1 MKLTVKT
8 PLSKSIKEIIT
19 IEIVFL
25 AVFLIPYGIS
35 TSFPDY
41 IKVQGVT
48 ELMQSLVAVDG
59 VILGFTGVVFA
70 QLFSSVMDQQNTIF
84 GRMLSNKKI
93 YHQYENFLE
102 EYSKRKTA
110 LVISTI
116 SSFTLLLASIL
127 TSLVGL
133 ARMSTYNATSDTYS
147 PFFVSFFPLL
157 FLVEAVFVLVIA
169 LVALPMGPPKPNE
182 KMKQVTLNE
191 QIKP

>member
-1 MKLTVKT
+1 MKLTNRI
-8 PLSKSIKEIIT
+8 SKSKNAKEIAI

-25 AVFLIPYGIS
+25 AVFFIAFGIS
-35 TSFPDY
+35 ASFPDY

-48 ELMQSLVAVDG
+48 ELMQSLVSVDG

-102 EYSKRKTA
+102 EYSKRKTS
-110 LVISTI
+110 LVIATI
-116 SSFTLLLASIL
+116 STFTLLLASIL

-133 ARMSTYNATSDTYS
+133 ARMSTYNATTDTYA
-147 PFFVSFFPLL
+147 PFSVSFFPVLL
-157 FLVEAVFVLVIA
+157 LVESIFVLVIA
-169 LVALPMGPPKPNE
+169 LVALPMGPPKQNE
-182 KMKQVTLNE
+182 KLKQTTLNKQSE
-191 QIKP
+191 T